1 MHFSYKT
8 TQKACY
14 MASVTSALVNNYA
27 TLLYL
32 TFQRSFGISILQVGT
47 LMAVNF
53 VTQMIVDVIGARFSE
68 KIGYRKFMISAQA
81 MIILGLVLMTILP
94 HVMAHKFA
102 ALVIAV
108 ICSAIGSGII
118 EVFTSPIIEA
128 LPSDSKSASLSLQH
142 SFYSWGMVA
151 VIGIS
156 TLFFHFF
163 GIQNWPVLT
172 LLWTSVPLVTLIL
185 FILVPINQLN
195 AEKSG
200 FRHLFGS
207 GLFWIF
213 MLFMVCSGA
222 AEIAMSQWASFFAEE
237 GLKVSKTVGD
247 LLGPCLF
254 AVFMGISRVLY
265 PILHDKISLSKY
277 MFLSSI
283 GCIATYMI
291 ASLSHNPYLSLMGCA
306 LTGFFVGIAWP
317 GTLSLAAEYN
327 PKGGAAMFGI
337 LALAGD
343 LGCTMGPEMVVL
355 GASKLNI
362 LASPIHAG
370 LLISAL
376 FPILMILC
384 LCVLKKTNKNQKE

>member
-81 MIILGLVLMTILP
+81 MVMLGLVLMALLP
-94 HVMAHKFA
+94 HVMANKFA
-102 ALVIAV
+102 ALIIAV
-108 ICSAIGSGII
+108 VCSAIGSGII

-151 VIGIS
+151 VIAVS

-163 GIQNWPVLT
+163 GIQSWPLLT

-185 FILVPINQLN
+185 FALVPINQLN

-200 FRHLFGS
+200 FSHLFGS
-207 GLFWIF
+207 HLFWIF

-237 GLKVSKTVGD
+237 GLKISKTMGD
-247 LLGPCLF
+247 LLGPCMF

-265 PILHDKISLSKY
+265 PILHDRISLSKY
-277 MFLSSI
+277 MLLSSI
-283 GCIATYMI
+283 GCTATYI
-291 ASLSHNPYLSLMGCA
+291 LASLSHNPYLSLMGCA
-306 LTGFFVGIAWP
+306 MTGFFVGIAWP
-317 GTLSLAAEYN
+317 GTLSLAAKYN

-337 LALAGD
+337 LALSGD
-343 LGCTMGPEMVVL
+343 LGCTLGPEMVVL

-362 LASPIHAG
+362 LSSPIHAG

-384 LCVLKKTNKNQKE
+384 LYVLKKNK

>member
-32 TFQRSFGISILQVGT
+32 TFQRSFGISIFQVGA
-47 LMAVNF
+47 LMAINF
-53 VTQMIVDVIGARFSE
+53 VTQMIVDILGARLSE
-68 KIGYRKFMISAQA
+68 KVGYRKFMITSQA
-81 MIILGLVLMTILP
+81 MIILGFVLLTFLP
-94 HVMAHKFA
+94 HVMTHKFT

-108 ICSAIGSGII
+108 VCSAVGSGII

-151 VIGIS
+151 VIGLS
-156 TLFFHFF
+156 TLFFHLF
-163 GIQNWPVLT
+163 GIQNWPLLT
-172 LLWTSVPLVTLIL
+172 LLWTTIPLVTLLL
-185 FILVPINQLN
+185 FTAVPINQLS
-195 AEKSG
+195 AEKSS
-200 FRHLFGS
+200 FRHFFGS
-207 GLFWIF
+207 GMFWIF

-222 AEIAMSQWASFFAEE
+222 AEIAMSQWASFFSEE
-237 GLKVSKTVGD
+237 GLRVTKTVGD

-265 PILHDKISLSKY
+265 PILHTKISLSKY
-277 MFLSSI
+277 MLLSSM
-283 GCIATYMI
+283 GCIATYML
-291 ASLSHNPYLSLMGCA
+291 AALSRNPYISLAGCA

-317 GTLSLAAEYN
+317 GTLSLAAKYN

-343 LGCTMGPEMVVL
+343 LGCTLGPEMVVL

-376 FPILMILC
+376 FPCLMIFC
-384 LCVLKKTNKNQKE
+384 LCILKKCINKI